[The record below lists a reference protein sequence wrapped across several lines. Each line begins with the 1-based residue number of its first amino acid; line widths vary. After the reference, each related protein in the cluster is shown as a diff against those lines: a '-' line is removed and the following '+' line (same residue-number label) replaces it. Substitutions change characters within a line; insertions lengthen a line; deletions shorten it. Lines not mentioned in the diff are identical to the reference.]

1 MTIIPEHQSRDGGA
15 FEVSLTGGIGVVVAQ
30 WNLFKQPRDL
40 MVEAQATISAGSFG
54 IRIDAEVSDRI
65 TLTDA
70 TLGSA
75 DIRDLADGTHLV
87 KIVSLEVGST
97 MTLFELKVLGGT

>member
-1 MTIIPEHQSRDGGA
+1 MTIIPEHRSRDGGA
-15 FEVSLTGGIGVVVAQ
+15 FEVSLTGGVGIVVSQ

-40 MVEAQATISAGSFG
+40 MIEAQAIISSGSFG

-70 TLGSA
+70 TLGNA
-75 DIRDLADGTHLV
+75 DIRDLADGVHLV
-87 KIVSLEVGST
+87 KIVALEVGST